1 MNIIHDYELTV
12 AHERF
17 LKAIQK
23 RINRHGQTPHL
34 SAHESIGICQEELYE
49 VTKSVHEHHEKKIV
63 AAEFLDLAVAAYWA
77 WLSMEK
83 RDD

>member
-1 MNIIHDYELTV
+1 MNTIHDYELAV

-49 VTKSVHEHHEKKIV
+49 VTKAVHEHHDKKIV
-63 AAEFLDLAVAAYWA
+63 ASEFLDLAVAAYWA